1 MSRKKSRFPRN
12 WFNRSLPLVRPKLS
26 GYDLYQ
32 DHKTSINFGL
42 AIPYFVDECLPA
54 DVHFMHTD
62 IFMRLAPLKYPVM
75 QRLKIH
81 QKSFFCPTRLLLGND
96 TNDAFWQSDTGL
108 STDDMPH
115 IRVSTEFTNP
125 FGKGKLCDYFGVQ
138 PFTSS
143 IIPYYIL
150 ENPLPLLAYH
160 LIMAEN
166 YSDEVLDADYIDGV
180 HALLERY
187 RSAGLAGDVTL
198 SASEAAWFFVPRP
211 VSYDRDYFTS
221 ARPEAQRGDEVY
233 IMNPMTLVTIDGEPA
248 LSQTGNS
255 IQINSTGTAYS
266 YLESGVASQ
275 VGLSTT
281 IRDLWIKMAVQ
292 RMRNRKNNY
301 GTDRYLEYLAAF
313 YGIVPQDARLQRPE
327 FIKGSTGVF
336 NISEVLQ
343 TSATEAES
351 PLGAFAGKGIAGRR
365 TAGLKYLCLEH
376 GWLMSI
382 CTLVPDNV
390 YMTGAPRWWFKKNS
404 LDFFHPYFQD
414 IGEQQVYSGEIYM
427 QNVDQTG
434 NAKNRADWAYQ
445 SRYSEYRAA
454 RSYVSGDFR
463 ESPLLAW
470 HTARGFNSLPPF
482 NDDFIH
488 VSQEDVNRI
497 FNDNS
502 DLAKV
507 YCDFSTSHTALRP
520 VKKNPQ

>member
-54 DVHFMHTD
+54 DIHYMHTD

-81 QKSFFCPTRLLLGND
+81 QKTFFCPTRLLLGND

-115 IRVSTEFTNP
+115 IRVSTSFENP

-143 IIPYYIL
+143 VIPYYIID
-150 ENPLPLLAYH
+150 NPLPLLAYH

-166 YSDEVLDADYIDGV
+166 YSDEILDADYIDGV

-187 RSAGLAGDVTL
+187 RSAGLAGDVAL
-198 SASEAAWFFVPRP
+198 SASEAAWFFTPRP

-233 IMNPMTLVTIDGEPA
+233 IMNPMSLITPDGASADSNGKSIYLDHSGTPFAELVDGEYHI
-248 LSQTGNS
+248 L
-255 IQINSTGTAYS
+255 
-266 YLESGVASQ
+266 
-275 VGLSTT
+275 GLDAT

-365 TAGLKYLCLEH
+365 TAGLKYLCLEQRD
-376 GWLMSI
+376 
-382 CTLVPDNV
+382 TP
-390 YMTGAPRWWFKKNS
+390 NS
-404 LDFFHPYFQD
+404 ATDTPSLR
-414 IGEQQVYSGEIYM
+414 GS
-427 QNVDQTG
+427 
-434 NAKNRADWAYQ
+434 
-445 SRYSEYRAA
+445 SRY
-454 RSYVSGDFR
+454 RSGQRSADRSHRNRPAVLRCPGNTDGKS
-463 ESPLLAW
+463 
-470 HTARGFNSLPPF
+470 RGS
-482 NDDFIH
+482 
-488 VSQEDVNRI
+488 S
-497 FNDNS
+497 S
-502 DLAKV
+502 
-507 YCDFSTSHTALRP
+507 
-520 VKKNPQ
+520 

>member
-1 MSRKKSRFPRN
+1 MARNRSRFPRN
-12 WFNRSLPLVRPKLS
+12 WFNRTLPLVRPKLS

-81 QKSFFCPTRLLLGND
+81 QKTFFVPTRLILGND
-96 TNDAFWQSDTGL
+96 NNDEFWQSDSGL
-108 STDDMPH
+108 SEDDMPY
-115 IRVSTEFTNP
+115 IRVHQDADSP
-125 FGKGKLCDYFGVQ
+125 FGKGKLCDYFGIQ
-138 PFTSS
+138 PYELAGSA
-143 IIPYYIL
+143 PYYIIR
-150 ENPLPLLAYH
+150 NPLPLLAYH
-160 LIMAEN
+160 MIMAEN
-166 YSDEVLDADYIDGV
+166 YSDEILDADYISKV
-180 HALLERY
+180 HDWLESY
-187 RSAGLAGDVTL
+187 RSASLGGQGISL
-198 SASEAAWFFVPRP
+198 SVNDAAIFFNPRP

-233 IMNPMTLVTIDGEPA
+233 IMNPMTLISQSGDTSRVVTQADGALYPEDVPA
-248 LSQTGNS
+248 FISEDG
-255 IQINSTGTAYS
+255 I
-266 YLESGVASQ
+266 
-275 VGLSTT
+275 GLDTT

-313 YGIVPQDARLQRPE
+313 YGIVPQDTRLQRPE

-343 TSATEAES
+343 TSATEADS

-382 CTLVPDNV
+382 CSLVPDNS

-414 IGEQQVYSGEIYM
+414 IGEQQVYSGEIFM
-427 QNVDQTG
+427 QDESASGVEN
-434 NAKNRADWAYQ
+434 KEDWAYQ

-470 HTARGFNSLPPF
+470 HTARGFIALPPF
-482 NDDFIH
+482 NDEFIH
-488 VSQEDVNRI
+488 VSQGDVNRI

-502 DLAKV
+502 ELAKV
-507 YCDFSTSHTALRP
+507 YCDFSTSHIALRP

>member
-54 DVHFMHTD
+54 DIHYMHTD

-81 QKSFFCPTRLLLGND
+81 QKTFFCPTRLLLGND

-115 IRVSTEFTNP
+115 IRVSTSFENP

-143 IIPYYIL
+143 VIPYYIID
-150 ENPLPLLAYH
+150 NPLPLLAYH

-166 YSDEVLDADYIDGV
+166 YSDEILDADYIDGV

-187 RSAGLAGDVTL
+187 RSAGLAGDVSL
-198 SASEAAWFFVPRP
+198 SASEAAWFFTPRP

-233 IMNPMTLVTIDGEPA
+233 IMNPMSLITPDGASADSNGKSIYLDHSGTPFAELVDGEYHI
-248 LSQTGNS
+248 L
-255 IQINSTGTAYS
+255 
-266 YLESGVASQ
+266 
-275 VGLSTT
+275 GLDAT

-414 IGEQQVYSGEIYM
+414 IGEQQVYSGEIYL